1 MDFENKNRLPS
12 WIIGMGWFI
21 SFFAFA
27 LGFYHTAEGLK
38 FFKPLGFEGGA
49 FVISA
54 LISMLLI
61 VSYSRA
67 VAGVKV
73 ALLFYIICALFNFT
87 FNLNSFYPNLNSRKL
102 LQEEAQQIKD
112 TLESNR
118 SMQSKIFRIASSSD
132 ITGMENYRD
141 GVIAEITKSKG
152 FGFNAKKNLTEFN
165 KISSKYGSKP
175 ILEGSFDVKNMNA
188 ATHFRQ
194 QMDNVLS
201 GIQNGTE
208 GIANS
213 GLALKQFNEF
223 LKLAD
228 SKNHGA
234 KEKTFSDI
242 TFQEIRDNQKSK
254 DEDTASYNKSIKKL
268 GQLVEVNDLTAIMIN
283 GLNLKYIDSATNRMT
298 PLKMN
303 VLNNDPNAQL
313 LFPKSKEVGKF
324 NHTIDSI
331 VKRIDKIDT
340 WGVIILVF
348 FIDFLVPFAIYF
360 LIRKKENDGNDNE
373 RIGEKSGGFFSK
385 ILGKK
390 QPEQF

>member
-165 KISSKYGSKP
+165 KISSKP
-175 ILEGSFDVKNMNA
+175 C
-188 ATHFRQ
+188 
-194 QMDNVLS
+194 
-201 GIQNGTE
+201 
-208 GIANS
+208 
-213 GLALKQFNEF
+213 
-223 LKLAD
+223 
-228 SKNHGA
+228 
-234 KEKTFSDI
+234 KTFNSYPSVSILRKSMFCTLFSI
-242 TFQEIRDNQKSK
+242 T
-254 DEDTASYNKSIKKL
+254 
-268 GQLVEVNDLTAIMIN
+268 
-283 GLNLKYIDSATNRMT
+283 
-298 PLKMN
+298 
-303 VLNNDPNAQL
+303 
-313 LFPKSKEVGKF
+313 
-324 NHTIDSI
+324 
-331 VKRIDKIDT
+331 
-340 WGVIILVF
+340 
-348 FIDFLVPFAIYF
+348 
-360 LIRKKENDGNDNE
+360 
-373 RIGEKSGGFFSK
+373 
-385 ILGKK
+385 
-390 QPEQF
+390 

>member
-1 MDFENKNRLPS
+1 MDFENKKRLPS
-12 WIIGMGWFI
+12 WILAMGWFI
-21 SFFAFA
+21 SMFAFV
-27 LGFYHTAEGLK
+27 LGFYHTAEGMK

-49 FVISA
+49 FIVSA

-73 ALLFYIICALFNFT
+73 ALVFYIICALFNFT

-112 TLESNR
+112 TLEFNR

-188 ATHFRQ
+188 ATHFKQ

-242 TFQEIRDNQKSK
+242 TFQEIRDNQKTK
-254 DEDTASYNKSIKKL
+254 DEDTTSYNKSIRKL

-283 GLNLKYIDSATNRMT
+283 GLNLKYIDSATNKMT
-298 PLKMN
+298 PIKMK

-360 LIRKKENDGNDNE
+360 LIRKRENEGDDDG
-373 RIGEKSGGFFSK
+373 RIGGQSGGFWSK
-385 ILGKK
+385 LFGEKK
-390 QPEQF
+390 PEQF